1 MTNTSPSARPSA
13 FAVFANSPFRWF
25 TIAGTLWMMAD
36 NIEHVISYWVV
47 FEEFDSPVLGGYA
60 VISHWAPFLIGGVY
74 FGALA
79 DRYDG
84 RKLFLIA
91 MAMFMAVSLG
101 WAYVFWTD
109 SLAVWHAIALLTLHG
124 LAGVIYT
131 PASQVMIHDIVGD
144 AQLNSAVR
152 LTATTRALGLM
163 FGPAI
168 GGGLLITVGP
178 AAGIALNAAI
188 YIPMVWWSLRMPY
201 TGHSHEDP
209 AVVRNRPLN
218 LGFGTMFETIREAS
232 KNRTIASMLIL
243 AGLTSFLVGNAYQ
256 AQMPEFAKEFFSDDS
271 GVLYSALLT
280 AGAVGGIF
288 GGLVLELLPS
298 MSPTPKKATAFAVA
312 WSLSIIAFAA
322 APNYPI
328 ALVALFVSGALL
340 IAFNSMAQSLVQIE
354 APVEHR
360 GRIIGLYNM
369 SLNGLRIGSGVTV
382 GFLGAVI
389 GIHWSLGLS
398 AVALIVACLPLVL
411 YVQRKQADVASDAL
425 TVREEEPEQVG

>member
-1 MTNTSPSARPSA
+1 
-13 FAVFANSPFRWF
+13 
-25 TIAGTLWMMAD
+25 MMAD

-60 VISHWAPFLIGGVY
+60 VISHWAPFLLGGVY

-109 SLAVWHAIALLTLHG
+109 TLAVWHAIALLTLHG

-209 AVVRNRPLN
+209 EVVRSRPLN

-232 KNRTIASMLIL
+232 KSRTIASMLIL
-243 AGLTSFLVGNAYQ
+243 AGLTSFLVGNAHQ
-256 AQMPEFAKEFFSDDS
+256 AQMPEFAKEFLSDDS

-322 APNYPI
+322 APNYRHRARRPVRLRR
-328 ALVALFVSGALL
+328 AAYRLQLDGPVARPDRGAGRAPRPHHRPLQHVAERAAHRQRRHCRLSRRRHRHSLVVGPQRRRADRRLLAAGALRP
-340 IAFNSMAQSLVQIE
+340 AQ
-354 APVEHR
+354 A
-360 GRIIGLYNM
+360 G
-369 SLNGLRIGSGVTV
+369 
-382 GFLGAVI
+382 
-389 GIHWSLGLS
+389 
-398 AVALIVACLPLVL
+398 
-411 YVQRKQADVASDAL
+411 
-425 TVREEEPEQVG
+425 